1 MTLAPPPPTTPEAAI
16 ALRLLRADDL
26 PAVLAIQRAAYGDGY
41 QESAAVLERK
51 RELAP
56 AACWIAHAG
65 QTALGYVFAHPWNG
79 ADAPPLHTPLAA
91 LPAAADRGFVHDLAV
106 APDARGLGVAA
117 ALFARVR
124 AWSSAAGHRGICL
137 VALADAVPFWAR
149 QGFSPLPAIL
159 PAAYG
164 DGACLMER
172 SR

>member
-1 MTLAPPPPTTPEAAI
+1 MSLRPHTPRAPEAAV

-41 QESAAVLERK
+41 QESAMVLGRK

-65 QTALGYVFAHPWNG
+65 QTAVGYVFAHPWSDTG
-79 ADAPPLHTPLAA
+79 APPLHAPLAA

-124 AWSSAAGHRGICL
+124 AWSSAAGHRGMCL
-137 VALADAVPFWAR
+137 VALADAVQFWAR